1 MEEEFVILDYFPK
14 ENDLLVSE
22 KINIIYV
29 KILGKV
35 DIKDIDVWESF
46 VEGVLFDEEDDD
58 VIIEHGYLNGTWSTV
73 FDEEECVTYV
83 IFTPNQLGEV

>member
-46 VEGVLFDEEDDD
+46 VEGVLFDEEDVKD
-58 VIIEHGYLNGTWSTV
+58 I
-73 FDEEECVTYV
+73 
-83 IFTPNQLGEV
+83 